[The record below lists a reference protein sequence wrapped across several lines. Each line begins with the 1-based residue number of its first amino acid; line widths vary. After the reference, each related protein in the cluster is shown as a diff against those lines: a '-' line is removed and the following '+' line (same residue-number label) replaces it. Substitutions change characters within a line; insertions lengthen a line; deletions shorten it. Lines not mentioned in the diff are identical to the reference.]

1 METNLKEQE
10 PNKEFQI
17 EQESMWVELNKQDC
31 DIMSLLDM
39 CSWAEANQS
48 LSENSIFM
56 LIFIFLANR

>member
-39 CSWAEANQS
+39 CSWAEAN
-48 LSENSIFM
+48 
-56 LIFIFLANR
+56 